1 MKLKFSIQEYQ
12 TEAVNSIVQIF
23 NGQQIKKSNFTVAPN
38 SILTQGTGN
47 YLNLSEEQIL
57 ENVRN
62 IQLNNKL
69 TRSTDLS
76 KMNFT
81 IEMETGTGKTYVYTK
96 TILELNKKYGFTK
109 FIIVVPSIAIKEGVY
124 KSFKITEEHFRSLYD
139 NVSYNDGV
147 VEFLNMLCDNDIDNY
162 LLSSGIK
169 VFLEKVSISSYFK
182 EIYATI
188 FTYNQNFEVNGIEFL
203 MSDKNKVT
211 AIQQILQKNKIKD
224 EDCSNVVYIGDG
236 FTDYYAMKYI
246 KEHGGTS
253 IFVYKNFDNKDM
265 KSIREKNVCDL
276 YFEADFSQNSKLY
289 SYVKKMCKIN

>member
-139 NVSYNDGV
+139 NVSYNYFIYDSKKGGQIATFALSTDIQIMIITIGAFISDFGKDSKKSNLMYRPNESINDHTPIDLISNTNPIV
-147 VEFLNMLCDNDIDNY
+147 IIDEPQSVDNTAKSKEAISRLNPLCQLRYSATHKEKYDLMYKLDAVEAYNKKLVKQISVSSV
-162 LLSSGIK
+162 LS
-169 VFLEKVSISSYFK
+169 
-182 EIYATI
+182 
-188 FTYNQNFEVNGIEFL
+188 
-203 MSDKNKVT
+203 
-211 AIQQILQKNKIKD
+211 D
-224 EDCSNVVYIGDG
+224 EN
-236 FTDYYAMKYI
+236 A
-246 KEHGGTS
+246 E
-253 IFVYKNFDNKDM
+253 N
-265 KSIREKNVCDL
+265 
-276 YFEADFSQNSKLY
+276 A
-289 SYVKKMCKIN
+289 